1 MDILFCDPIKKGE
14 LCGCFAHIYEV
25 SSNLTKLGHNLVVPK
40 VIHPHQQSLPLWAR
54 IERMS
59 HRLSVVGFLMYEMY
73 TFMLILSAIVKHR
86 GRFDVIYRR
95 DNVINSECL
104 LSKLFKIPFVIEA
117 NGFEAGEGSSLR
129 TRILARIERFTM
141 HKADKVIVVT
151 SRLKEVLPLDYGIPE
166 DKIVVIENGANVDLF
181 QPMSVKRA
189 REELNLSQSDH
200 YICLVGSNLL
210 PYQGTERLIRAAP
223 FLLERFPDTRFLIVG
238 GGSDSERREIIDTVE
253 KAGLGDKFIFTGR
266 VPYQQVP
273 LYINASD
280 VCIILPKGFIR
291 RSGISPLKLCEYMAC
306 EKPVVASRT
315 DGLELL
321 EETNAGL
328 LVNSES
334 SQEIADAIAKLLEN
348 KELRTAMGKNGR
360 RYVVENRSWEIVG
373 KKTARV
379 CQEVVEAHQKR
390 AHRNWRKYQ

>member
-1 MDILFCDPIKKGE
+1 
-14 LCGCFAHIYEV
+14 
-25 SSNLTKLGHNLVVPK
+25 
-40 VIHPHQQSLPLWAR
+40 
-54 IERMS
+54 
-59 HRLSVVGFLMYEMY
+59 MYEMY

-95 DNVINSECL
+95 DNAINSECL
-104 LSKLFKIPFVIEA
+104 LSKLFKIPWVIEV
-117 NGFEAGEGSSLR
+117 NGFEAGEGSSVR
-129 TRILARIERFTM
+129 TRTLARMERFTM
-141 HKADKVIVVT
+141 HKADRIIVVT

-166 DKIVVIENGANVDLF
+166 DKIAVIENGANVDLF
-181 QPMSVKRA
+181 QPMSVIRA

-210 PYQGTERLIRAAP
+210 PYQGTEPLIRAAP

-238 GGSDSERREIIDTVE
+238 GSSDSERREIIDTVE
-253 KAGLGDKFIFTGR
+253 KAGLGDKFIFTGL

-273 LYINASD
+273 VYINASD
-280 VCIILPKGFIR
+280 VCVILPKGFTR
-291 RSGISPLKLCEYMAC
+291 KSGISPLKLCEYMAC

-315 DGLELL
+315 DGLEFL

-334 SQEIADAIAKLLEN
+334 PQEIAEAIAKLLES
-348 KELRTAMGKNGR
+348 KELRKTMGKNGR

-373 KKTARV
+373 KKTAQV
-379 CQEVVEAHQKR
+379 CKDAIEERQ
-390 AHRNWRKYQ
+390 